1 MQPSMRRIGTS
12 DVYLIPPQEYISDD
26 GKRSDKWGR
35 IRIPLPPSANDWL
48 RPAMRYVTRRG
59 YGGLS
64 SRAQPFLL
72 LTSEAKA
79 YYANA
84 PALRLAWSRVRSTPI
99 DRYTRFRFFFFLQNA
114 RYDAHNGLKIA
125 CDLIEKSGLVTN
137 DNVILPEVMEP
148 VLAKD
153 DPRLLIEFPL

>member
-1 MQPSMRRIGTS
+1 MNGLQRIGTS
-12 DVYLIPPQEYISDD
+12 DVYIIPTQEYV
-26 GKRSDKWGR
+26 GNDKHHSGSWGR
-35 IRIPLPPSANDWL
+35 IRLPLPPSANDWL

-72 LTSEAKA
+72 LTNEAKA
-79 YYANA
+79 YYAQA
-84 PALRLAWSRVRSTPI
+84 PALRIAWSRLRRTAI
-99 DRYTRFRFFFFLQNA
+99 DKYTRFRFYFFLKNP
-114 RYDAHNGLKIA
+114 RYDSHNGLKIV